1 MSEIDSF
8 TARILATQAIA
19 EHTIAFHLERP
30 AGFEFEAGQFLS
42 VQIPGFTPT
51 EEDDGE
57 RMLSI
62 ASAPHDEHLMVAMRM
77 RDSAFKRHL
86 SQSEP
91 GVSTLIISPAM
102 GDFVLQEEARPVVFV
117 AGGIGITPFYSMLRH
132 LQQASASAPARR
144 VTLLYGNRNAA
155 SVAWQQELND
165 LANALPGFELVH
177 VFSEDTGGS
186 DCTNG
191 HANVRS
197 REGFIDADCIRNE
210 IPDWR
215 DSIFYV
221 VGPPAMVA
229 SLQDS
234 LDECGVPPEQVVAE
248 FFAGY

>member
-8 TARILATQAIA
+8 TARILATEAIA
-19 EHTIAFHLERP
+19 DHTVAFRLERP
-30 AGFEFEAGQFLS
+30 SGFEFEAGQFLS

-102 GDFVLQEEARPVVFV
+102 GDFVLQEDSRPVVFV

-132 LQQASASAPARR
+132 LHQARENAPARR
-144 VTLLYGNRNAA
+144 VTLLYGNRNPAC
-155 SVAWQQELND
+155 VAWQRELNK
-165 LANALPGFELVH
+165 LTTELPGFELVH
-177 VFSEDTGGS
+177 VFSEGTAESHAAND
-186 DCTNG
+186 

-197 REGFIDADCIRNE
+197 RDGFIDADCIRKE
-210 IPDWR
+210 IADWR

-221 VGPPAMVA
+221 VGPTAMVA